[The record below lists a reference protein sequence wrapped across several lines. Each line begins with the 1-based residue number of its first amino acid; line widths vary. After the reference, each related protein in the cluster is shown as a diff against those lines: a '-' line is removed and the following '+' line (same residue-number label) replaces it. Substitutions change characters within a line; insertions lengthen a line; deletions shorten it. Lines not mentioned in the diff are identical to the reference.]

1 MTVGSEVKTC
11 YATLKSIEAGLDLLH
26 ASTTEQDLKTTIE
39 EVSQLIKDA
48 RHDIHQQVI
57 HLDKQEPQYKS

>member
-1 MTVGSEVKTC
+1 MTVGSQVKTS

-26 ASTTEQDLKTTIE
+26 ASSTDQNLKAAIE
-39 EVSQLIKDA
+39 EAAQLIKDA

-57 HLDKQEPQYKS
+57 HIDKQEPQYKS